1 VTGVSAQPQE
11 LTGVSA
17 QPQGV
22 DKSWCTGHRR
32 QLEVVCRSQEV
43 TGVSAQSQELTRV
56 GAQPQGVTGVSAQ
69 LQELTRVG
77 VQPPGVT
84 GVGAQPPG
92 VTGDSVQPQDTT
104 GVSVWCTGDDWTRSR
119 YHGQG
124 CQGYKERL
132 ERTDTEDRHK
142 DRHKTVKRRGREQR
156 LVEGLLY
163 RSGVGWSFH
172 RAERVPSARSDLL
185 TRGSPSE
192 Q

>member
-69 LQELTRVG
+69 LQES
-77 VQPPGVT
+77 T

-92 VTGDSVQPQDTT
+92 VTGVGVQPQDTT

-132 ERTDTEDRHK
+132 ERTDTEDRQK
-142 DRHKTVKRRGREQR
+142 DRHETVKRKGREQK
-156 LVEGLLY
+156 LVEGLLH
-163 RSGVGWSFH
+163 RSRVGWSFH
-172 RAERVPSARSDLL
+172 RVERVPSARSDIS

>member
-22 DKSWCTGHRR
+22 
-32 QLEVVCRSQEV
+32 
-43 TGVSAQSQELTRV
+43 TGVSAQAPKVTRV
-56 GAQPQGVTGVSAQ
+56 G
-69 LQELTRVG
+69 
-77 VQPPGVT
+77 
-84 GVGAQPPG
+84 
-92 VTGDSVQPQDTT
+92 VQPQDTT
-104 GVSVWCTGDDWTRSR
+104 GVSVWCTGDDWIRSR

-132 ERTDTEDRHK
+132 GRTDTEDRQK
-142 DRHKTVKRRGREQR
+142 DRHKTVKSKGREQR
-156 LVEGLLY
+156 LVEGLLP

-172 RAERVPSARSDLL
+172 RVERVPSARSDIS